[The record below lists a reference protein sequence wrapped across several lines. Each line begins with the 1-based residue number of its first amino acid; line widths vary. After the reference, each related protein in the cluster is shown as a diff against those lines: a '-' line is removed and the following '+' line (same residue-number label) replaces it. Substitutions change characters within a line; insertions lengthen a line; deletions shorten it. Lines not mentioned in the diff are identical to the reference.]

1 MTQRLRIDVRGRVQG
16 VGFRPWVYQLAL
28 RYQLT
33 GWVKN
38 TGDGVIIEVQGLD
51 TPTFLSTLRRQPS
64 RLTDITEMTVESIAT
79 ADGETD
85 FQIIMSD
92 VKSGSAQMPA
102 DMAVCDDCLRELFD
116 PDNRFYLYPFINC
129 THCGPRYSIIHRL
142 PYDRQHTAM
151 ASFPM
156 CGACLTDYRNPHSRR
171 YHAQAIA
178 CAQCG
183 PQLSLPVAQV
193 AQQIQAGQII
203 ALKSLGGYQLI
214 ADARQP
220 TVVNRLRH
228 HKQRTHKPFAVM
240 MANMAAVSRVA
251 VVNDIERQQLIGEQ
265 RPIVLLQATAPYMTH
280 IAPELNRLGVMLPYT
295 PVHHLLFHYL
305 GDDCVLLV
313 TSANDKSQPLIVDDE
328 QAHAQLNSIADSIVG
343 YNRPIVSRV
352 DDSVVKVIDK
362 QSIFIRR
369 ARGFVP
375 EPIELP
381 RAVPSVLAL
390 GGHLKNTI
398 CITRDNQ
405 AFVSPHIGDI
415 DNAQTIDVLHDT
427 IARWLRYLAVTPECV
442 AHDLHP
448 DFYTTQLAQQFG
460 KPTQAVQHHHAHLAA
475 VVAEHRI
482 QQPCLGLI
490 LDGYGYGEHG
500 EALGGELLLYRAP
513 AVEHL
518 GCLRPLPLPGGAQ
531 AAKEPWRMG
540 LSVLHQLNKLTTHV
554 PARYSHQPL
563 AAQVIRLLQ
572 KQLHCPPSS
581 GAGRLFDAASSLL
594 GVCHVNRYEGQ
605 AAMLL
610 ESLVT
615 GPVVLSNGWRRT
627 LTQLDVLPLMAHLLH
642 CDPVTGANVFH
653 GTLAAALADWLLL
666 WARQSCVNLVVLAG
680 GCMVNQPLVT
690 ALRTHCQQAGLTVLL
705 PGQLPPNDGGLCL
718 GQAWLAALNR
728 R

>member
-1 MTQRLRIDVRGRVQG
+1 MMQRLRIGVHGCVQG
-16 VGFRPWVYQLAL
+16 VGFRPQVYQLAQ
-28 RYQLT
+28 RYRLT

-38 TGDGVIIEVQGLD
+38 TGDGVVIEVQGVQ
-51 TPTFLSTLRRQPS
+51 TQAFLSTLRRQPP
-64 RLTDITEMTVESIAT
+64 RLANITDMTVESIVT
-79 ADGETD
+79 VEGEAD

-92 VKSGSAQMPA
+92 ATPGSAQMPA
-102 DMAVCDDCLRELFD
+102 DVAVCEDCLRELFD
-116 PDNRFYLYPFINC
+116 PDSRFYLYPFINC

-151 ASFPM
+151 AAFPM
-156 CGACLTDYRNPHSRR
+156 CDACLTDYRNPHSRR

-178 CAQCG
+178 CARCG
-183 PQLSLPVAQV
+183 PQLSLSIEQV
-193 AQQIQAGQII
+193 ARQIQAGQIM

-214 ADARQP
+214 ADARQS

-228 HKQRTHKPFAVM
+228 HKQRMDKPFAVM
-240 MANMAAVSRVA
+240 MANMAAVSQVA
-251 VVNDIERQQLIGEQ
+251 ELDDIKRQQLSSEQ
-265 RPIVLLQATAPYMTH
+265 RPIVLLQASAPYTTH

-313 TSANDKSQPLIVDDE
+313 TSANDKGQPLIIDDD
-328 QAHAQLNSIADSIVG
+328 QAHLQLHSIADGIVS

-352 DDSVVKVIDK
+352 DDSVVKVIDERA
-362 QSIFIRR
+362 IFIRR

-375 EPIELP
+375 DPIELSHT
-381 RAVPSVLAL
+381 VPSVLAL

-398 CITRDNQ
+398 CITRDNE

-427 IARWLRYLAVTPECV
+427 IERWLNYLAVTPECV
-442 AHDLHP
+442 ACDLHP
-448 DFYTTQLAQQFG
+448 DFYTTQLARQLG

-475 VVAEHRI
+475 VVAEHQI

-490 LDGYGYGEHG
+490 LDGYGYGEQG
-500 EALGGELLLYRAP
+500 EALGGELLLYQAP
-513 AVEHL
+513 TVEHL

-540 LSVLHQLNKLTTHV
+540 MSVLQQLDKLTDV
-554 PARYSHQPL
+554 LARYTHQPL
-563 AAQVIRLLQ
+563 AAQVMALLQ
-572 KQLHCPPSS
+572 QQLYCPPSS
-581 GAGRLFDAASSLL
+581 SAGRLFDAASSLL

-605 AAMLL
+605 AAMRL

-615 GPVVLSNGWRRT
+615 EPVVLTEGWRRT

-642 CDPVTGANVFH
+642 CDSVTGANVFH

-690 ALRTHCQQAGLTVLL
+690 ALRAHCQQAGLTVLL
-705 PGQLPPNDGGLCL
+705 PERLPPNDGGLCL
-718 GQAWLAALNR
+718 GQAWLAALKR
-728 R
+728 Q

>member
-1 MTQRLRIDVRGRVQG
+1 MMQRLRIDVGGRVQG
-16 VGFRPWVYQLAL
+16 IGFRPHVYQLAQ

-38 TGDGVIIEVQGLD
+38 TGDGVVIEVQGAD
-51 TPTFLSTLRRQPS
+51 TQAFLTALRCQPP
-64 RLTDITEMTVESIAT
+64 RLANITGMMVESMAT
-79 ADGETD
+79 VAGEAG
-85 FQIIMSD
+85 FQIIDSD
-92 VKSGSAQMPA
+92 GKPGLAQMPA
-102 DMAVCDDCLRELFD
+102 DMAVCEDCLQELFD
-116 PDNRFYLYPFINC
+116 PDSRFYLYPFINC
-129 THCGPRYSIIHRL
+129 THCGPRYSIIHQL

-156 CGACLTDYRNPHSRR
+156 CDACLVDYHNPHSRR

-193 AQQIQAGQII
+193 AQQIQAGQIM

-220 TVVNRLRH
+220 IVVNRLRH
-228 HKQRTHKPFAVM
+228 SKQRAYKPFAVM
-240 MANMAAVSRVA
+240 MANIAAASQLA
-251 VVNDIERQQLIGEQ
+251 AIDDIEQQQLTSVQ
-265 RPIVLLQATAPYMTH
+265 RPIVLLQTTLSYMTH
-280 IAPELNRLGVMLPYT
+280 IAPELNRVGVMLPYT

-313 TSANDKSQPLIVDDE
+313 TSANVKGQPLIIDDE
-328 QAHAQLNSIADSIVG
+328 QAHIQLTPIADRIVS
-343 YNRPIVSRV
+343 YNRPIVGRV
-352 DDSVVKVIDK
+352 DDSVIKVIAE
-362 QSIFIRR
+362 QTVFVRR

-375 EPIELP
+375 DPIELP
-381 RAVPSVLAL
+381 QAVPPILAL
-390 GGHLKNTI
+390 GGHLKNSI
-398 CITRDNQ
+398 CITRDNE
-405 AFVSPHIGDI
+405 AFVSPHIGNM

-427 IARWLRYLAVTPECV
+427 IDRWLNYLAVTPECI

-460 KPTQAVQHHHAHLAA
+460 KPTQAISHHHAHLAA
-475 VVAEHRI
+475 VVAEHQL
-482 QQPCLGLI
+482 QQACLGLI
-490 LDGYGYGEHG
+490 LDGYGYGEQG
-500 EALGGELLLYRAP
+500 EALGGELLLYQAP
-513 AVEHL
+513 TIEHL

-540 LSVLHQLNKLTTHV
+540 LSVLHQLDRLTDV
-554 PARYSHQPL
+554 PARYTHQPL
-563 AAQVIRLLQ
+563 AAQVMTLLQ
-572 KQLHCPPSS
+572 KQLHCPLSS
-581 GAGRLFDAASSLL
+581 SAGRLFDAASSLL
-594 GVCHVNRYEGQ
+594 GVCHVNQYEGQ
-605 AAMLL
+605 AAMQL

-615 GPVVLSNGWRRT
+615 APVILTNGWRRT
-627 LTQLDVLPLMAHLLH
+627 PPQLDVLPLMAHLLH
-642 CDPVTGANVFH
+642 CEPVIGANVFH

-690 ALRTHCQQAGLTVLL
+690 ALKAHCQQAGLTVLL
-705 PGQLPPNDGGLCL
+705 PKRLPPNDGGLCL

-728 R
+728 G